1 MQMRSALA
9 VSLFLLSAP
18 AFAAAPKT
26 YQVTGVVKS
35 LTDTTVTVV
44 TTKGKETWEIAKD
57 DTTKVNG
64 TLKEGAKVTI
74 EYRMTA
80 TKVDVK
86 DAAAKG
92 K

>member
-1 MQMRSALA
+1 M
-9 VSLFLLSAP
+9 
-18 AFAAAPKT
+18 
-26 YQVTGVVKS
+26 TGVVKAV
-35 LTDTTVTVV
+35 TDTSVTVL

-86 DAAAKG
+86 EATAK